1 MTEISD
7 QVREVMREAIKLEI
21 NGRAFFQHAEEA
33 THSELG
39 KKMFKKLAQDEV
51 RHLETF
57 RELFSRMIGSDQW
70 DQFIREQQIK
80 GPSSVIEGLK
90 ARVKKGDKSG
100 ELEAISIGM
109 DLERNAV
116 EFFERSSQ
124 ESTDKK
130 AQEIFKQICEEEK
143 LHYAL
148 LQAQLDSVSNSG
160 FWLDMAEFKMDGKF

>member
-1 MTEISD
+1 MTGISD

-21 NGRAFFQHAEEA
+21 NGRAFFQHAEEV
-33 THSELG
+33 THNELG

-57 RELFSRMIGSDQW
+57 RELFSRMIGNGLWS
-70 DQFIREQQIK
+70 QFVREQEIE
-80 GPSSVIEGLK
+80 GPSSVIESLK
-90 ARVKKGDKSG
+90 DRVKKGEKSG

-116 EFFERSSQ
+116 EFFERSSKQ
-124 ESTDKK
+124 TTDQK
-130 AQEIFKQICEEEK
+130 AGEIFKQICEEEK

-148 LQAQLDSVSNSG
+148 LQAQYDSVSNNG